1 MPKSR
6 KNPRRKVTRT
16 PQLSNHKK
24 VKIKGKQTRVK
35 FKLPRDGRVFEV
47 DQQMFQFNSPG
58 SLMLIN
64 KDDSMNVTPVKIDV
78 LTTCALEVL
87 NENSLFGKQSYASE
101 IPWRYEGICE
111 KGCVNYIGG
120 LFNNGEIER
129 LFNCGCYQIDG
140 MVFFEIIEFL
150 GNDKIKI
157 ILSKCFKQP
166 TKMSNDNL
174 LSIAQQLLFGSVQS

>member
-16 PQLSNHKK
+16 PQPSNHKK
-24 VKIKGKQTRVK
+24 VKIKGKRGRVK
-35 FKLPRDGRVFEV
+35 FKIPINGKFIEV
-47 DQQMFQFNSPG
+47 DQEMFQFNSDC

-64 KDDSMNVTPVKIDV
+64 KDDPMNVTQVKIDV
-78 LTTCALEVL
+78 NTICDLEVL
-87 NENSLFGKQSYASE
+87 DENSLFGNQSNASE
-101 IPWRYEGICE
+101 ISWIYNGISE
-111 KGCVNYIGG
+111 KGSVNYVGG
-120 LFNNGEIER
+120 LFNNGDIER
-129 LFNCGCYQIDG
+129 KLFSNCYQIEGKVYFDI
-140 MVFFEIIEFL
+140 VEIL
-150 GNDKIKI
+150 GHYKIKM